1 MVWIRTF
8 CDGCHSGNFTQYG
21 NTGGDTNVTAAKRNF
36 TMTLTLNPERELT
49 TRAAPDMLQDNE
61 LDIVSGGD
69 SRTDPGDDDDK
80 MSGGELAVI
89 LLGVGA
95 VKGILY

>member
-1 MVWIRTF
+1 MPQKKFVGTPGSRWRHQSQRKGKI
-8 CDGCHSGNFTQYG
+8 
-21 NTGGDTNVTAAKRNF
+21 

-80 MSGGELAVI
+80 MSGGELAALI